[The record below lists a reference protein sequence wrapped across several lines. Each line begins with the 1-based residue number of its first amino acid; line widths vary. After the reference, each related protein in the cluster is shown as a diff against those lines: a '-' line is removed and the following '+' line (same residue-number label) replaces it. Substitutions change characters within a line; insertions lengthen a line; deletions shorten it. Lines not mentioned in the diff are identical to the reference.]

1 VIRQDGG
8 ASPVATGC
16 GVTPVATRYFCDDF
30 ESGISKWIVSGQDWD
45 TTASMARSG
54 ANSITDTP
62 NGDIVAGENAA
73 ITMATSVDLTSAVAP
88 VLVFWDKRA
97 ASLNNTYIEAS
108 SDGGT
113 TWSGLASSGGGDHST
128 WLLEQ
133 ISIATFVGKK
143 VRIRFRLAQF
153 YSYPGNGWYIDD
165 VEIRELPAADTA
177 RVGATGC
184 STMPAAKTTRYF
196 CDDFESG
203 LSKWIVS
210 GQDWNTTFSNARS
223 GTHSIKD
230 NPDGSIAPD
239 ENAAITLA
247 LPMDLTTALSPVLVF
262 WDKRAASLNQT
273 YIEASSDG
281 GTTWSGLA
289 DWGGG
294 DHSTWLLEQIS
305 LATFVGKNIMIRFR
319 LGQFYSYPGDGWYID
334 DVEIREAD

>member
-1 VIRQDGG
+1 
-8 ASPVATGC
+8 
-16 GVTPVATRYFCDDF
+16 
-30 ESGISKWIVSGQDWD
+30 
-45 TTASMARSG
+45 
-54 ANSITDTP
+54 
-62 NGDIVAGENAA
+62 
-73 ITMATSVDLTSAVAP
+73 
-88 VLVFWDKRA
+88 
-97 ASLNNTYIEAS
+97 
-108 SDGGT
+108 
-113 TWSGLASSGGGDHST
+113 
-128 WLLEQ
+128 
-133 ISIATFVGKK
+133 
-143 VRIRFRLAQF
+143 
-153 YSYPGNGWYIDD
+153 
-165 VEIRELPAADTA
+165 
-177 RVGATGC
+177 
-184 STMPAAKTTRYF
+184 MPAAKTTRYF